1 MNTTDF
7 KKVREVANEL
17 TYLANVSKRN
27 NGSYFDIAHEKFYR
41 AVDSVKYNGTGLAQK
56 VAETV
61 SGIDTKGYT
70 VGRISEKQAW
80 VIATAIVEN
89 NLYTFEKIEEV
100 EEAEEDENEEVE
112 AVEATE
118 EVEDVV
124 NDVEVLKVGDE
135 VEHDRFEE
143 GEVIAVTEDK
153 ITVLFDGVGER
164 TFVKKFIKLRKI

>member
-1 MNTTDF
+1 MATTDF

-41 AVDSVKYNGTGLAQK
+41 AVDSVKYNATGLAQK

-100 EEAEEDENEEVE
+100 EEDEEIEENE

-164 TFVKKFIKLRKI
+164 TFAKKFIKLRKI

>member
-1 MNTTDF
+1 MATTDF

-80 VIATAIVEN
+80 VIATAIVN

-100 EEAEEDENEEVE
+100 EEDEEIEENE

>member
-17 TYLANVSKRN
+17 TYLASVSKIN

-41 AVDSVKYNGTGLAQK
+41 AVDSVKYNATGLAQK

-89 NLYTFEKIEEV
+89 NLYTFDKIEEV
-100 EEAEEDENEEVE
+100 EEDEEIEENE

-118 EVEDVV
+118 EEIEEVI
-124 NDVEVLKVGDE
+124 NDVEILKVGDE

-143 GEVIAVTEDK
+143 GEVIAITEDK

-164 TFVKKFIKLRKI
+164 TFAKKFIKLRKI